1 MKEKDRMTETDKQ
14 RDTKRE
20 MTFGVILDPAQAE
33 HLEGGAPL
41 SRRGLEG
48 GKGPGEGG
56 AFGREKET
64 ADENT
69 PHSLSSGW
77 WYMKRDSQL

>member
-1 MKEKDRMTETDKQ
+1 MTEVGRQ
-14 RDTKRE
+14 RDRRRE

-33 HLEGGAPL
+33 HMERGAPL

-56 AFGREKET
+56 VFGREKET
-64 ADENT
+64 AHENT
-69 PHSLSSGW
+69 PHSLSIGRETVDFKHLS
-77 WYMKRDSQL
+77 